1 MGGEGGGVGL
11 CRIPCSDGL
20 ESGFEWELPPVD
32 CVWKLGLQLGAA
44 LGVGPTQLKEVG
56 PWGWTL
62 KFVALPLCSL
72 LPNVTSAASYC
83 HYVFPSTMDCV
94 PSNCVQGPLP

>member
-1 MGGEGGGVGL
+1 MGVA
-11 CRIPCSDGL
+11 
-20 ESGFEWELPPVD
+20 PVD

-62 KFVALPLCSL
+62 KFLALPLCSL
-72 LPNVTSAASYC
+72 LPNVTICRKLLPLCLSQYNGLCALKLC
-83 HYVFPSTMDCV
+83 PRPSSLKSLLARHLITV
-94 PSNCVQGPLP
+94 LESSHIGSQV